1 MNVFHYESKPMQVL
15 MYIGDLI
22 ILNVIYLL
30 CCLPVFTMGA
40 AQAGLYSA
48 VKVLNDKE
56 DDSSP
61 AAAFFKGFANGF
73 GTVTIAW
80 GILTVALCGITVA
93 SYLTALNNAAVTG
106 INIPVW
112 VFAIPVILAV
122 LFQSLVP
129 IFHSQFSCKPLHL
142 IRNCWFLLVGHP
154 LRSIGVAVLIWLPV
168 ILLLVDPFTFLSII
182 PVWITLYFST
192 AATFSLKF
200 MKKPFATLIEYF
212 SQQAEDETQQLPG
225 EGETAQED
233 LEENTVTAE

>member
-1 MNVFHYESKPMQVL
+1 MNFFHYDSKPMQVL

-22 ILNVIYLL
+22 ILNVIYIL
-30 CCLPVFTMGA
+30 CCLPVITIGA

-48 VKVLNDKE
+48 VKVLNDKD

-73 GTVTIAW
+73 GTVTLAW
-80 GILTVALCGITVA
+80 GILTLVLCGVTVA

-106 INIPVW
+106 IRIPLW
-112 VFAIPVILAV
+112 IFAIPVILVA

-129 IFHSQFSCKPLHL
+129 IFHSRFSCKPLHL

-154 LRSIGVAVLIWLPV
+154 LRSIGVAVLVWLPAIV
-168 ILLLVDPFTFLSII
+168 FLMNTYTFLSIL
-182 PVWITLYFST
+182 PAWITLYFST
-192 AATFSLKF
+192 AAVFSMKF
-200 MKKPFATLIEYF
+200 MQKPFNTLIEYF
-212 SQQAEDETQQLPG
+212 NEQNTEAEQLPA

-233 LEENTVTAE
+233 LEEDPVTAE